1 MSAPLGMAA
10 RRSFAWVLAIGIV
23 FILFATAQAAQV
35 TLAWDAND
43 PAPDGYR
50 LYQRTEGSTY
60 DYATPAWSGP
70 TTSASLDN
78 LVDNT
83 TYFYVV
89 RAYAGT
95 TESGD
100 SNEVSFRS
108 EPPAPLTYTIT
119 ASAGAYGEIS
129 PAGATTVNAGE
140 GQVYTITPFAG
151 FHVADVLVDGVS
163 VGAVSSYTFNAVGAD
178 HTISATF
185 AVNTYTISSS
195 CGPNGTISPSGSTS
209 LVHGGSQTYSMSPAS
224 GYHVGNVTVDGV
236 SVGAVTSYTFR
247 TVSGNHTISATF
259 AVNTYT
265 ISSSCGPNGT
275 ISPSGSTSVV
285 HGDSQTYSMSPASG
299 YHVSN
304 VTVDGVS
311 VGAVTS
317 YNFRTISSN
326 HTIGATFAVN
336 TYTISASAGQG
347 GSIEPAGQ
355 VTVNS
360 GASQAFTIR
369 ADSGY
374 GVGAVTIDGQD
385 VGAVESYTFNTV
397 SGNHAIGVTFV
408 QSNQPPTADAGPDQ
422 SVDEAMEVTLSGRNC
437 VDLDDGIATFAWQQ
451 TQGTP
456 VALSDPTAA
465 ETSFIAPDVDVQGQ
479 ALVFE
484 LTVTDHSGAVATDSC
499 IVNVSWVN
507 EAPTA
512 QAGADQTVTEGRVVA
527 LDGSNS
533 VDPDNGIALYQW
545 RQIQGPVVALSD
557 STAVRPTFT
566 APDVDLQGMSLLF
579 ELTVTDG
586 GGLQDTDRCIV
597 TVGWTN
603 TQPVADAGPD
613 QQVVEGQEVYLD
625 GSNSSDPDD
634 GIVAYQW
641 RQTNGLPVVLSDAT
655 AVQPMFVAPNV
666 GPEGATLTFQLT
678 VTDQGGLQH
687 DDTCMVTISR
697 ENVAPTADAGPDQ
710 TVSESVP
717 VQLDGSASS
726 DPDDGISAY
735 RWHQISGPAVTLS
748 DAQAASPTF
757 QAPDVGP
764 EGASLTFQLTV
775 IDYSG
780 LQRQDDCLVNVT
792 WQNVPPVAA
801 AGEDQE
807 ATAGI
812 AVTLDGSASWDGDD
826 GIGTYRWRQ
835 VSGTSVTLEN
845 TTSAVTRFT
854 APVVTTDTFLEFE
867 LTVKDSG
874 GLQSVDRCRVVVHE
888 AAPVIDTTAP
898 EVAITSPG
906 ASFYMIR
913 TSKIALKGVASDNQ
927 QIVRVVWKNDRGG
940 SGQAIGTTAWQIP
953 EIKLSRW
960 FNTITVTA
968 YDAAGNQQSA
978 RLLVFA
984 GIWR

>member
-10 RRSFAWVLAIGIV
+10 RRSFAWILAIGIV

-50 LYQRTEGSTY
+50 LYQRTEGGTY
-60 DYATPAWSGP
+60 DYATPTWSGP
-70 TTSASLDN
+70 TTSASLGN

-83 TYFYVV
+83 TYYYVV

-95 TESGD
+95 NESGD
-100 SNEVSFRS
+100 SNEASFRS

-119 ASAGAYGEIS
+119 ASAGAYGQIS

-151 FHVADVLVDGVS
+151 FHVADVLIDGVS

-195 CGPNGTISPSGSTS
+195 CGS
-209 LVHGGSQTYSMSPAS
+209 
-224 GYHVGNVTVDGV
+224 
-236 SVGAVTSYTFR
+236 
-247 TVSGNHTISATF
+247 
-259 AVNTYT
+259 
-265 ISSSCGPNGT
+265 NGT

-285 HGDSQTYSMSPASG
+285 YGGSQTYSISPASG

-311 VGAVTS
+311 VGALTS
-317 YNFRTISSN
+317 YAFRTVNSN
-326 HTIGATFAVN
+326 HTIAATFAVN
-336 TYTISASAGQG
+336 TYTISASAGEG
-347 GSIEPAGQ
+347 GSIEPTGQ

-369 ADSGY
+369 ADNGY
-374 GVGAVTIDGQD
+374 DVEAVMVDGQD
-385 VGAVESYTFNTV
+385 VGAVESYTFSAV

-422 SVDEAMEVTLSGRNC
+422 TVDEAMEVTLSGRNC

-465 ETSFIAPDVDVQGQ
+465 ETSFIAPDVDVEGQ

-484 LTVTDHSGAVATDSC
+484 LTVTDHSGAVATDGC

-512 QAGADQTVTEGRVVA
+512 QAGADQTVTEGQTVV

-545 RQIQGPVVALSD
+545 RQIQGPVVTLSD
-557 STAVRPTFT
+557 STAVRPTFP

-597 TVGWTN
+597 TVGWSN

-634 GIVAYQW
+634 GIAAYQW
-641 RQTNGLPVVLSDAT
+641 RQTNGLPVALSDAT
-655 AVQPMFVAPNV
+655 AVQPMFVAPDV

-687 DDTCMVTISR
+687 DDSCMVTISW
-697 ENVAPTADAGPDQ
+697 ENIAPTADAGPDQ
-710 TVSESVP
+710 TVSEGVL
-717 VQLDGSASS
+717 VGLDGSASS

-748 DAQAASPTF
+748 NAQAARPAF

-792 WQNVPPVAA
+792 WQNVPPVAD
-801 AGEDQE
+801 AGQDQE
-807 ATAGI
+807 ATAGNV
-812 AVTLDGSASWDGDD
+812 VTIDGSASWDGDD

-835 VSGTSVTLEN
+835 VSGTAVTLEN
-845 TTSAVTRFT
+845 TTSAVTRFM
-854 APVVTTDTFLEFE
+854 APVVTIDTSLEFE

-874 GLQSVDRCRVVVHE
+874 GLQSVDRCRVLVHG

-898 EVAITSPG
+898 EVAITSPD
-906 ASFYMIR
+906 ASFYMLR

-927 QIVRVVWKNDRGG
+927 QVVRVVWQNDRGG
-940 SGQAIGTTAWQIP
+940 SGQAIGTTTWEIP

-968 YDAAGNQQSA
+968 YDDAGNQQSA
-978 RLLVFA
+978 NLLVFA

>member
-1 MSAPLGMAA
+1 M
-10 RRSFAWVLAIGIV
+10 AIGIV
-23 FILFATAQAAQV
+23 FTLFATAQAAQV

-50 LYQRTEGSTY
+50 LYQRTEGGTY
-60 DYATPAWSGP
+60 DYATPAWSGA

-78 LVDNT
+78 LVDDT
-83 TYFYVV
+83 TYYYVV
-89 RAYAGT
+89 RAYVGT
-95 TESGD
+95 NESGD
-100 SNEVSFRS
+100 SNEASFRS
-108 EPPAPLTYTIT
+108 EPPAPPTYTIT
-119 ASAGAYGEIS
+119 ASAGAYGQIS
-129 PAGATTVNAGE
+129 PAGVTTVNAGE
-140 GQVYTITPFAG
+140 SQVYAITALAG
-151 FHVADVLVDGVS
+151 FHVADVLIDGVSVGAVTSYTFSSVSAGHTISATFAANTYTIASSCGSNGTISPSGNTSVVYGGNQTYSISPASGYRVSNVTVDGVS
-163 VGAVSSYTFNAVGAD
+163 VGAVTSYTFSSVSAG

-185 AVNTYTISSS
+185 AANTYTVASS
-195 CGPNGTISPSGSTS
+195 CGSNGTISPSGTTS
-209 LVHGGSQTYSMSPAS
+209 VVYGGNQTYSISPAS
-224 GYHVGNVTVDGV
+224 GYRVSNVTVDGV

-247 TVSGNHTISATF
+247 TVS
-259 AVNTYT
+259 
-265 ISSSCGPNGT
+265 
-275 ISPSGSTSVV
+275 
-285 HGDSQTYSMSPASG
+285 
-299 YHVSN
+299 
-304 VTVDGVS
+304 
-311 VGAVTS
+311 
-317 YNFRTISSN
+317 SN
-326 HTIGATFAVN
+326 HTIAATFAVN

-347 GSIEPAGQ
+347 GSIEPTGQ

-369 ADSGY
+369 ADNGY
-374 GVGAVTIDGQD
+374 DVEAVMVDGRD
-385 VGAVESYTFNTV
+385 VGAVESYTFSTV

-422 SVDEAMEVTLSGRNC
+422 TVEEAMEVTLSGRNC

-465 ETSFIAPDVDVQGQ
+465 ETSFIAPDVDVEGQ

-484 LTVTDHSGAVATDSC
+484 LTVTDHSGAVAADSC

-512 QAGADQTVTEGRVVA
+512 QAGADQTVTEGQVVV

-533 VDPDNGIALYQW
+533 VDPDNGISLYQW

-557 STAVRPTFT
+557 STAVRPAFT
-566 APDVDLQGMSLLF
+566 APDVDLQGISLLF

-597 TVGWTN
+597 TVGWNN
-603 TQPVADAGPD
+603 TQPAADAGPD

-634 GIVAYQW
+634 GIAAYQW
-641 RQTNGLPVVLSDAT
+641 RQTKGLPVVLSDAT

-687 DDTCMVTISR
+687 DDTCMVNISW
-697 ENVAPTADAGPDQ
+697 ENIAPTADAGPDQ
-710 TVSESVP
+710 TVSEGVT
-717 VQLDGSASS
+717 VHLDGTASS

-735 RWHQISGPAVTLS
+735 RWHQISGPAVAFS
-748 DAQAASPTF
+748 DAQAARPTF

-775 IDYSG
+775 VDYSG
-780 LQRQDDCLVNVT
+780 LQREDDCIVNVT
-792 WQNVPPVAA
+792 WQNVPPVAD

-807 ATAGI
+807 AAAGNV
-812 AVTLDGSASWDGDD
+812 VTIDGSASWDGDD

-835 VSGTSVTLEN
+835 VSGTSVTLDN
-845 TTSAVTRFT
+845 TTSAVTRFM
-854 APVVTTDTFLEFE
+854 APLVTMDTSLEFE

-874 GLQSVDRCRVVVHE
+874 GLQSVDRSRVLVHA

-898 EVAITSPG
+898 EVDITSPD

-913 TSKIALKGVASDNQ
+913 TSKIALKGLASDNQ
-927 QIVRVVWKNDRGG
+927 QVVRVVWQNDRGG
-940 SGQAIGTTAWQIP
+940 SGQAIGTTAWEIP